1 MTTCKLLEIFQAM
14 WRIIFG
20 QKNFKNLLNNG
31 KLKIEIVPP
40 RKKGHLTP
48 FVNNPKLLSF
58 YLRPVRQTRSVNH
71 YCIVPNGI
79 VIYTPTFVHFI
90 LIQ

>member
-40 RKKGHLTP
+40 RKKDI
-48 FVNNPKLLSF
+48 LL
-58 YLRPVRQTRSVNH
+58 L
-71 YCIVPNGI
+71 
-79 VIYTPTFVHFI
+79 
-90 LIQ
+90 L